1 MKKSNFHYVL
11 GIAAFATAAIAAW
24 FSVTGLGKLFAGAAI
39 SVMIMAAVLEFA
51 KLVVASY
58 VYRYW
63 KKINFLAK
71 TYLVIAIVILMTITS
86 AGIYGYLSGAYSETS
101 SKLQISN
108 GEISLL
114 DKKKEQFKQRIVNT
128 EQNINKKNTRITSL
142 NNLRTSQEV
151 RLDSLYARKSYRQA
165 KIVESQIKDA
175 DSEIKKLTK
184 ETDSLLNVVNGYNE
198 DISKLDLDVTGK
210 EADNLKG
217 DTAPLQYIASLFGT
231 NMDKVVNFF
240 MFLLIFVCDPLAIML
255 VIATNRVILE
265 NSEKDE
271 KIIEVPE
278 VAKKIEPEPIPEPIK
293 KIDEVVSYV
302 SNDKG
307 EFKPEKKEPVI
318 DLAQKIILDDIK
330 SQGISHNASYLKFL
344 EVLFK
349 NGDAKIGD
357 VLPFYDAFLEQL
369 AIANLIEIK
378 YVTEE
383 NGMSKIQVLN
393 NRDKEV
399 RDFLTICNLFKIT
412 DMSGKDK
419 KIIKDYQLSKDII
432 SLLSK

>member
-1 MKKSNFHYVL
+1 MKKSKFPYIL
-11 GIAAFATAAIAAW
+11 GFAAFATAAVAAW
-24 FSVTGLGKLFAGAAI
+24 FSVTGLGKLFAGAAV
-39 SVMIMAAVLEFA
+39 SVMIMAGVLEFS

-71 TYLVIAIVILMTITS
+71 TYLIIALVILMTITS

-114 DKKKEQFKQRIVNT
+114 DKKKEQFEGRIKNT
-128 EQNINKKNTRITSL
+128 EENINKKNTRITSL

-165 KIVESQIKDA
+165 KVVETQIKDA

-198 DISKLDLDVTGK
+198 EISKLDLDVTGK

-255 VIATNRVILE
+255 VIATNKVLLE
-265 NSEKDE
+265 NSEKE
-271 KIIEVPE
+271 IVPE
-278 VAKKIEPEPIPEPIK
+278 VVKNIKPEPIAEPIQEPVKKIE
-293 KIDEVVSYV
+293 EVVSYV
-302 SNDKG
+302 ANDKG
-307 EFKPEKKEPVI
+307 EFKPIKKEEPKI
-318 DLAQKIILDDIK
+318 DLAQKIILDDIR
-330 SQGISHNASYLKFL
+330 SQGIGHNASYLSFL
-344 EVLFK
+344 DVLFK
-349 NGDAKIGD
+349 EGEVKVGDLMPIWD
-357 VLPFYDAFLEQL
+357 VFIEQL
-369 AIANLIEIK
+369 DKKGLK
-378 YVTEE
+378 YTE
-383 NGMSKIQVLN
+383 
-393 NRDKEV
+393 KEV
-399 RDFLTICNLFKIT
+399 KDFLTICNLFKIT
-412 DMSGKDK
+412 DMSGPDK
-419 KIIKDYQLSKDII
+419 TVAKDYSISKDII